1 MNPETNA
8 DELHPEKVVSLVT
21 FSLPRGAQSGAFELD
36 WALLT
41 QFLNEDQ
48 NRLATL
54 IIVRQTSENEHTAS
68 FMPSRAR
75 GTRSCPRRRFPSSC
89 ARPAEATQGGTT
101 MLPFAPVA
109 SRRL

>member
-1 MNPETNA
+1 MNPETNT
-8 DELHPEKVVSLVT
+8 DELHPEKVVSLGT
-21 FSLPRGAQSGAFELD
+21 FTFPRGAQSGALGLD

-54 IIVRQTSENEHTAS
+54 IIGRQTSENEHTAS